1 MGNFSIRKKIY
12 VPIVSLFVIAIA
24 IMFMFFLNG
33 SKEIEGNVISD
44 KEKNFRLF
52 TAEKLNSKIQVASLG
67 AINLAQN
74 KFVID
79 ALLSNDKAMLK
90 NELKKLVESYKDNS
104 IYQNMKIHVHTAD
117 VKSFLRHWSDKS
129 GDDLSSFRKSILQ
142 VKNTKKPLVAIEAG
156 VAGLELRGIAPIFY
170 EGEYIGSVEIMQ
182 SFESIVKD
190 LKKELGLSAAIVM
203 DNALLGSAG
212 GLKDAPKVV
221 QGNYTVAQKMDG
233 ADANFI
239 KELSDVSKSDLK
251 DRFQTSGYFVVS
263 IPLEGFDGSSIGYIF
278 AADTQENMYS
288 AIMVAKDSMV
298 DQIMVTVVAVVLV
311 LILLTMVL
319 KSIILTPINN
329 LQDHAKEL
337 AVGDGDLTKRI
348 PVQSNDELG
357 QTAKEFNNFIEKV
370 RLTVEA
376 AKDVG
381 NENASISSELSST
394 ARTVGRSV
402 EETTQTIQNT
412 FEMSGKI
419 REDIRTSSQDVFET
433 AEILKGAALKLAD
446 ARNDIQD
453 ISKDI
458 QQTSENELELSN
470 HMKVLTSN
478 ATQIKDVLNV
488 ISDIADQTNLLALN
502 AAIEAARAGEQG
514 RGFAVVADEVRKLAE
529 RTQSSLSEI
538 NITVGSIVESVAQAS
553 LRMEENVKKTQNLIQ
568 IAHKTQNTV
577 EIANEEMRKG
587 EQQSEKNA
595 KEFAQKGD
603 NIDEVLSRIEKI
615 NEISA
620 INMRNTEEIAA
631 AAEHLQS
638 VGEKLNQL
646 LIKFRT

>member
-1 MGNFSIRKKIY
+1 
-12 VPIVSLFVIAIA
+12 
-24 IMFMFFLNG
+24 MFFLNG

>member
-33 SKEIEGNVISD
+33 SKEIEDNVISD

-251 DRFQTSGYFVVS
+251 ERFQTSGYFVVS

-311 LILLTMVL
+311 LILLTMIL

-433 AEILKGAALKLAD
+433 AEILKGVALKLAD

-453 ISKDI
+453 ISRDI

>member
-33 SKEIEGNVISD
+33 SKEIEDNVISD

-311 LILLTMVL
+311 LILLTMIL

-453 ISKDI
+453 ISRDI

>member
-33 SKEIEGNVISD
+33 SKEIEDNVISD

-104 IYQNMKIHVHTAD
+104 IYQNMKIHVHTTD

-142 VKNTKKPLVAIEAG
+142 VKSTKKPLVAIEAG

-251 DRFQTSGYFVVS
+251 ERFQTSGYFVVS

-311 LILLTMVL
+311 LILLTMIL

-433 AEILKGAALKLAD
+433 AEILKGVALKLAD

-453 ISKDI
+453 ISRDI

>member
-288 AIMVAKDSMV
+288 AIMVAKNSMV

-311 LILLTMVL
+311 LILLTMIL

>member
-288 AIMVAKDSMV
+288 AIMVAKNSMV

-311 LILLTMVL
+311 LILLTMIL

-419 REDIRTSSQDVFET
+419 REDIRISSQDVFET